1 MADLKLVI
9 VKTDTTTHTITIPD
23 AKTGISRS
31 QNLTPYY
38 DTLNAAFSDFATIK
52 IMKISTGERS
62 AIKKM
67 L

>member
-52 IMKISTGERS
+52 TAYYENIDRREISD
-62 AIKKM
+62 
-67 L
+67 